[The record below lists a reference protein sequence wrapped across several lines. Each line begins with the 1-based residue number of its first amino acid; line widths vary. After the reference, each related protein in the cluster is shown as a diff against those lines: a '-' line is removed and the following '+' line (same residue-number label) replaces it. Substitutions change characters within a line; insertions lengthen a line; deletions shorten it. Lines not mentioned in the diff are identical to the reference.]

1 MVAVRAFFAFLL
13 AQSFFTSVVAGG
25 LFETRST
32 KTTQL
37 EARQNAADV
46 DLCARVDLALL
57 GISIARG

>member
-32 KTTQL
+32 KTQL